1 MKKPERMKNKTTKAF
16 LYQNLYPVNLYVTT
30 LDDWEDACD
39 FFDFFLTTKELRND
53 EPERDRPKLSSVMG
67 ATFLVREKY
76 SRAVGILIVLD
87 DFHCSTFGK
96 VRSKDRIIEHS
107 NGRLHKTIGKIL
119 VQRLDHNGYLTVPLQ
134 KNKRN
139 YKVKVHRLVLSTF
152 SECIGEQVNHIDED
166 KTNNKLLN
174 LEWCTAKY
182 NANYGTRNA
191 RIQKRNEHRRKLD
204 KILLNQQVILL
215 YLRQILQDTNRS
227 QFLEDYAAN
236 LAAQATEIILGHN
249 IVRK

>member
-87 DFHCSTFGK
+87 DLQGAKKYGENTW
-96 VRSKDRIIEHS
+96 
-107 NGRLHKTIGKIL
+107 
-119 VQRLDHNGYLTVPLQ
+119 QYLDNGYE
-134 KNKRN
+134 R
-139 YKVKVHRLVLSTF
+139 YKGALLRHLYRAENETF
-152 SECIGEQVNHIDED
+152 DED
-166 KTNNKLLN
+166 TGCRHLAQVAWNAIALLW
-174 LEWCTAKY
+174 LSK
-182 NANYGTRNA
+182 
-191 RIQKRNEHRRKLD
+191 
-204 KILLNQQVILL
+204 
-215 YLRQILQDTNRS
+215 QDTYRS
-227 QFLEDYAAN
+227 RANESNEELED
-236 LAAQATEIILGHN
+236 LFHEFIKEEEICTYNHDNRREAGQNSVESRSDVDVYSTDIKR
-249 IVRK
+249 IK

>member
-87 DFHCSTFGK
+87 DFHCSTLAHE
-96 VRSKDRIIEHS
+96 SIHYAY
-107 NGRLHKTIGKIL
+107 L
-119 VQRLDHNGYLTVPLQ
+119 VTWCV
-134 KNKRN
+134 
-139 YKVKVHRLVLSTF
+139 
-152 SECIGEQVNHIDED
+152 EQ
-166 KTNNKLLN
+166 
-174 LEWCTAKY
+174 
-182 NANYGTRNA
+182 
-191 RIQKRNEHRRKLD
+191 
-204 KILLNQQVILL
+204 
-215 YLRQILQDTNRS
+215 
-227 QFLEDYAAN
+227 LEDFI
-236 LAAQATEIILGHN
+236 ECK
-249 IVRK
+249 RKEKRMTRKMTKQDGN

>member
-87 DFHCSTFGK
+87 DFHCSTLAHE
-96 VRSKDRIIEHS
+96 SIHYNEQYAY
-107 NGRLHKTIGKIL
+107 L
-119 VQRLDHNGYLTVPLQ
+119 VTWCV
-134 KNKRN
+134 
-139 YKVKVHRLVLSTF
+139 
-152 SECIGEQVNHIDED
+152 EQ
-166 KTNNKLLN
+166 
-174 LEWCTAKY
+174 
-182 NANYGTRNA
+182 
-191 RIQKRNEHRRKLD
+191 
-204 KILLNQQVILL
+204 
-215 YLRQILQDTNRS
+215 
-227 QFLEDYAAN
+227 LEDFI
-236 LAAQATEIILGHN
+236 ECK
-249 IVRK
+249 RKEKRMIRKMTKQDGN